1 VGGSEAGGGPTTY
14 EGTQEAPV
22 SETDDGTTTGADADD
37 LSDDGVGATATDEP
51 TTFEPEEDPDAA
63 SEA

>member
-1 VGGSEAGGGPTTY
+1 M
-14 EGTQEAPV
+14 